1 MESTDDRTHRQDAV
15 APDNFEAQ
23 RVAVLGR
30 VLVILGVDGVDAAAV
45 ARRRATIR
53 GRGVTPAG
61 RSLVVFR
68 TAWVVGNHVA
78 GRTCAPS
85 AGACCAPSAASVT
98 PTTEGRV
105 LGHKASGVGL
115 QGTDSATLWSSV
127 SSRPGAMVA
136 DQII

>member
-15 APDNFEAQ
+15 SPDNFEAQ

-30 VLVILGVDGVDAAAV
+30 GLVILGVDGVDAAAV

-68 TAWVVGNHVA
+68 TAWVVGNHV
-78 GRTCAPS
+78 GSGLS
-85 AGACCAPSAASVT
+85 AGLV
-98 PTTEGRV
+98 V
-105 LGHKASGVGL
+105 LPVLHRSDT
-115 QGTDSATLWSSV
+115 Q
-127 SSRPGAMVA
+127 
-136 DQII
+136 